1 MKERGDR
8 QKKGKELDAF
18 LENKKNSEKEK
29 EFLNLEKVK
38 GDLKSEQEENSKNL
52 SQAVWNKNLINMDF

>member
-38 GDLKSEQEENSKNL
+38 GDLKSEQEENSKIL